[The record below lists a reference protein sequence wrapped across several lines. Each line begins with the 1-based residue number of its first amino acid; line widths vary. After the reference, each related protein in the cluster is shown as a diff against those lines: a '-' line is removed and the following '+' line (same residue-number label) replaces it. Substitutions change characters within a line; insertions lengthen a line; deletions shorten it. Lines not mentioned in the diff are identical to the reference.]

1 MGLLRLLGLHTDT
14 QLQTA
19 GGVTVNLGGSGT
31 PTPPVDKNKQAY
43 DTSRAAVKLLVDGIA
58 AHPQK
63 DEIATQITAARA
75 KLKDADDQ
83 AAAKAWPAATKLLLE
98 TRTLCQT
105 AKKLAD
111 DWQAYKRERTSLLA
125 AGMSFSSSTDKNN
138 ENWAQEQID
147 KAAVFTAKTP
157 PNFASAM
164 QELKKAMTTLKPIV
178 KDLLVSA
185 QARLKT
191 LEKSKPA
198 LKTFAKVEIDK
209 GTELIATAQAA
220 FDAGEWSA
228 CRTSALHALR
238 FVAPAIRMVEGR
250 GVFDDERAKTVAA
263 IKKVRDAAAVQDR
276 AAALDLLLA
285 DADKLGAYDTRKFDA
300 GAQQLKSIA
309 DQAAVWSGLAR
320 TVDAYRRDETTA
332 TSDLDALDKHPG
344 AARLTTER
352 AAIRTQLGAAKT
364 EATQAATAADPAAAW
379 GVAVTTLARVRADL
393 AAAKK
398 TAESLGVAAAAENAA
413 KNPAD
418 TAALATALQ
427 KLAADGKVAAKAAG
441 ADQAADAFKRFD
453 QQVALASQALQANDG
468 AKAAPALAAA
478 AAALAEAKAIQAGH
492 AQVVAARPA
501 IEAELKTLK
510 KSPRAAG
517 IKARIDAVETA
528 LAEAIARDQA
538 HVATEAMAALRRA
551 NDALAQARKA
561 DADRKHF
568 DEQAE
573 ALGKRITAT
582 KDGTERAALQKITD
596 DAKALADS
604 FDFAGA
610 GKGLKA
616 LEVRLDKGKLQ
627 AMMAANGS
635 EKELAKLANKMV
647 ENGGADT
654 VDGMIQ
660 AVPDGSDPKQLN
672 ALATGRYGTK
682 FKSETSTL
690 PGADQA
696 KAMKAICKMFSDIPQ
711 DIRKNRSI
719 KGVTHS
725 DADGSAGGA
734 HNFDNAAVTMNGRPG
749 QIDQDF
755 GPGQTQPD
763 PKTGTDVPQLPAVED
778 AAQPVNN
785 TAVDYLGFA
794 AAHEVGHGVDDAI
807 GFMARQGHLEKHGGW
822 ITYGSGLQPVAD
834 AVGGDARF
842 SAYYKTPE
850 QKAYVLGKLQS
861 KPVEAP
867 PVASGSPEEAA
878 KHAFDDWYDIA
889 TAEDVYRRQGDCD
902 AIKIGTRIY
911 QEAYPRTW
919 VSYLAVARKQ
929 GLTGYQ
935 FRAPPE
941 WFAELYAGYR
951 SNKLKPNHPAM
962 DWLTTLAKKT

>member
-1 MGLLRLLGLHTDT
+1 MGLLKLLGLVSGA

-19 GGVTVNLGGSGT
+19 GGATINEAGSGT

-43 DTSRAAVKLLVDGIA
+43 DTARAAVKLLVEGIA

-63 DEIATQITAARA
+63 DEIATQITSARD

-98 TRTLCQT
+98 AKTICQA

-125 AGMSFSSSTDKNN
+125 AGMAFSSSTEKNN
-138 ENWAQEQID
+138 QNWAQDRINE
-147 KAAVFTAKTP
+147 AAVFLAGTP
-157 PNFASAM
+157 PNFGSAM
-164 QELKKAMTTLKPIV
+164 QALKKAMATLKPIV
-178 KDLLVSA
+178 KGFLVTA
-185 QARLKT
+185 QERLKT
-191 LEKSKPA
+191 LEKAKPA
-198 LKTFAKVEIDK
+198 LKTFAKIEIDK
-209 GTELIATAQAA
+209 GGELIATAQAA
-220 FDAGEWSA
+220 FDAGEWST
-228 CRTSALHALR
+228 CRTTALHALR

-250 GVFDDERAKTVAA
+250 GLFDDERAKTVAA
-263 IKKVRDAAAVQDR
+263 IKKVRDAAPVQDR

-285 DADKLGAYDTRKFDA
+285 DADKLGAYDTRKFDE
-300 GAQQLKSIA
+300 GARQLQSIA
-309 DQAAVWSGLAR
+309 QQAAVWSGLAK
-320 TVDAYRRDETTA
+320 TVDAYRRDEAAATA
-332 TSDLDALDKHPG
+332 DLDALDKHPG

-352 AAIRTQLGAAKT
+352 QAIRTLLDAAKA

-379 GVAVTTLARVRADL
+379 SAAVTTLARVRTDL
-393 AAAKK
+393 TAARK

-427 KLAADGKVAAKAAG
+427 QLAADGKAAAKAPG
-441 ADQAADAFKRFD
+441 ADQAADAFQRFD
-453 QQVALASQALQANDG
+453 QKVALASQALQSKDG
-468 AKAAPALAAA
+468 AKAAPLLAEA

-501 IEAELKTLK
+501 IEAELKALK
-510 KSPRAAG
+510 KSPRAVG

-528 LAEAIARDQA
+528 LADALARDQA

-568 DEQAE
+568 DDQAE

-596 DAKALADS
+596 DAKALADA

-610 GKGLKA
+610 EKGLKA

-627 AMMAANGS
+627 ALMAANGS
-635 EKELAKLANKMV
+635 DKELSKLANKMV

-672 ALATGRYGTK
+672 ALATGRYGTN

-690 PGADQA
+690 AGADQA
-696 KAMKAICKMFSDIPQ
+696 KAMKALCKMFSAIPQ

-725 DADGSAGGA
+725 DASGSAGGA

-749 QIDQDF
+749 AIDQDF

-778 AAQPVNN
+778 AAQPVDNV
-785 TAVDYLGFA
+785 AVDYLGFA

-807 GFMARQGHLEKHGGW
+807 GFMARQGHLPKHGGW
-822 ITYGSGLQPVAD
+822 ITYGSGVQPVAD
-834 AVGGDARF
+834 AVGGDGRF
-842 SAYYKTPE
+842 SAYYKTAE

-861 KPVEAP
+861 KPVDP
-867 PVASGSPEEAA
+867 PPAAGGSPEEAA

-902 AIKIGTRIY
+902 AIKIGDRIY

-919 VSYLAVARKQ
+919 VSYLAEARKK

-941 WFAELYAGYR
+941 WFAELYAGFR

-962 DWLTTLAKKT
+962 EWLTTLAKKP